1 MYNEEYFI
9 NKSTCAIIP
18 VESNLSKIIE
28 LDSEFLVNKSV
39 KSIINESCKFF
50 GSSYQGR
57 FEGSKKILKMNYKLP
72 IVVEEYNNLIFFP
85 TSSPRYNDCIWL
97 SLNNI
102 TSYVRSKSG
111 SSVSFKDRVLSLDI
125 SYYSLENQ
133 IFRATMLDSMIRR
146 RKNM

>member
-18 VESNLSKIIE
+18 IDSNHSKVVE
-28 LDSEFLVNKSV
+28 LDGEFLVNRSV
-39 KSIINESCKFF
+39 KNIINDSCKFF

-57 FEGSKKILKMNYKLP
+57 FDGSKRILNMNYKLP
-72 IVVEEYNNLIFFP
+72 IVVEESNDLIFFP
-85 TSSPRYNDCIWL
+85 TSSPRFNDCIWL

-102 TSYVRSKSG
+102 TGYVKSSGG
-111 SSVSFKDRVLSLDI
+111 SSVSFKHSVLSLDI

-133 IFRATMLDSMIRR
+133 IFRATMLDSMIRK
-146 RKNM
+146 RKDM

>member
-9 NKSTCAIIP
+9 NKSTCAVIP

-57 FEGSKKILKMNYKLP
+57 FEGSKKILKMNY
-72 IVVEEYNNLIFFP
+72 EQF
-85 TSSPRYNDCIWL
+85 
-97 SLNNI
+97 
-102 TSYVRSKSG
+102 
-111 SSVSFKDRVLSLDI
+111 
-125 SYYSLENQ
+125 
-133 IFRATMLDSMIRR
+133 
-146 RKNM
+146 